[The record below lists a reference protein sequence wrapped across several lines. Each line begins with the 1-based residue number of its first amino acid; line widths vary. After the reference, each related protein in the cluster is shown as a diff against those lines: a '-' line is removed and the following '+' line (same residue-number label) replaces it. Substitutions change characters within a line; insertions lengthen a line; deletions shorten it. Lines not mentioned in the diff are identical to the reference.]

1 MTLFVQP
8 VLWAL
13 LLLAVPAMAAVA
25 GEPDLSGLWRGSL
38 YGSDVQA
45 RVEQEG
51 HHVKAEVVVVAM
63 TGETNVYHLVGAV
76 FNGHVYMVHGSG
88 HVFEGDATSGAISG
102 VLTTKGGSR
111 LDVQA
116 TKVPLQGGRKTP
128 SDGTAAAASRRPG

>member
-1 MTLFVQP
+1 MLLFVQP
-8 VLWAL
+8 GLLAF
-13 LLLAVPAMAAVA
+13 LLLAVPAMAAMA

-51 HHVKAEVVVVAM
+51 HSVKAEVVVMAL

-102 VLTTKGGSR
+102 VLTTKGGSK

-116 TKVPLQGGRKTP
+116 TKVPLAGDGKTP
-128 SDGTAAAASRRPG
+128 ADGSAVSVSRRPG

>member
-1 MTLFVQP
+1 MTLFIQP
-8 VLWAL
+8 VLLAF
-13 LLLAVPAMAAVA
+13 LLLAVPAMAAMA

-63 TGETNVYHLVGAV
+63 TGETNVYHVVGAI
-76 FNGHVYMVHGSG
+76 FNGHMYVVHGSG
-88 HVFEGDATSGAISG
+88 HVFEGDVRGNTVHG

-116 TKVPLQGGRKTP
+116 TKVPLQDDKKTP
-128 SDGTAAAASRRPG
+128 ADGSAVSVSRRPG

>member
-1 MTLFVQP
+1 MMLFVQP
-8 VLWAL
+8 VLLAF
-13 LLLAVPAMAAVA
+13 LLLAVPAMAAMA

-51 HHVKAEVVVVAM
+51 HSVKAEVVVMAL

-102 VLTTKGGSR
+102 VLTTKGGSK

-116 TKVPLQGGRKTP
+116 TKVPLAGDGKTP
-128 SDGTAAAASRRPG
+128 ADGSAVSASRRPG

>member
-1 MTLFVQP
+1 MMLFVQP
-8 VLWAL
+8 VLLAF
-13 LLLAVPAMAAVA
+13 LLLAVPAMAAMA

-76 FNGHVYMVHGSG
+76 FDGHVYMVHGSG
-88 HVFEGDATSGAISG
+88 HVFEGDAKGGAISG

-111 LDVQA
+111 IELEA
-116 TKVPLQGGRKTP
+116 TRVPLATGSKAPAG
-128 SDGTAAAASRRPG
+128 AAAPARRPG

>member
-8 VLWAL
+8 VLWVL
-13 LLLAVPAMAAVA
+13 LLLAVPAMAAIA

-38 YGSDVQA
+38 YGSNVQA

-63 TGETNVYHLVGAV
+63 TGETNVYHVVGAI
-76 FNGHVYMVHGSG
+76 FNGHMYVVHGSG
-88 HVFEGDATSGAISG
+88 HVFEGDVRGNTVHG

-116 TKVPLQGGRKTP
+116 TKVPLQDDKKTP
-128 SDGTAAAASRRPG
+128 ADGSAVSVSRRPG

>member
-1 MTLFVQP
+1 MTFFVQP
-8 VLWAL
+8 VLWVL
-13 LLLAVPAMAAVA
+13 LLLAVPAMAAIA

-38 YGSDVQA
+38 YGSNVQA

-76 FNGHVYMVHGSG
+76 FDGHVYMVHGSG
-88 HVFEGDATSGAISG
+88 HVFEGDAKGGAISG

-116 TKVPLQGGRKTP
+116 TKVPLQDDKKTP
-128 SDGTAAAASRRPG
+128 ADGSAVSVSRRPG